1 MKYIGRKISCVFR
14 NSHSFFDSVF
24 EEFHIGRG
32 QMHYFMYIV
41 NHGNGL
47 SQDEI
52 THALEIDKATTARA
66 LKKLED
72 NGYIERKSDEKDKR
86 IKRVFLTKKGESIQD
101 ELKKTAEMWEKN
113 VTKGIPEE
121 KMDVFLEVLDKMKE
135 NLINQKK
142 KEGVD

>member
-1 MKYIGRKISCVFR
+1 MKYIERKISCVFR

-24 EEFHIGRG
+24 KEFHIGRG

-47 SQDEI
+47 SQDKI

-66 LKKLED
+66 LKNLED

-86 IKRVFLTKKGESIQD
+86 IKRVFLTKKGADIKD
-101 ELKKTAEMWEKN
+101 ELKKAAEVWEEK
-113 VTKGIPEE
+113 VTQGIVEE
-121 KMDVFLEVLDKMKE
+121 KMEIFLEVLDKMKE
-135 NLINQKK
+135 NMIKQKK

>member
-1 MKYIGRKISCVFR
+1 MKYIERKISCVFR

-24 EEFHIGRG
+24 KEFHIGRG

-52 THALEIDKATTARA
+52 TRALEIDKATTARA
-66 LKKLED
+66 LKNLED

-86 IKRVFLTKKGESIQD
+86 IKRVFLTKKGADIKD
-101 ELKKTAEMWEKN
+101 ELKKAAEVWEEK
-113 VTKGIPEE
+113 VTQGIAEE
-121 KMDVFLEVLDKMKE
+121 KMEIFLEVLDKMKE
-135 NLINQKK
+135 NMIKQKK

>member
-101 ELKKTAEMWEKN
+101 ELKKTAEMWEEK

-121 KMDVFLEVLDKMKE
+121 KMEIFLEVLDKMKD
-135 NLINQKK
+135 NMIRNKK

>member
-1 MKYIGRKISCVFR
+1 MRYIGRKISCVFR

-47 SQDEI
+47 SQEEI

-66 LKKLED
+66 LKNLED
-72 NGYIERKSDEKDKR
+72 SGYIERRSDEKDKR
-86 IKRVFLTKKGESIQD
+86 IKRVFLTEKGANIKD
-101 ELKKTAEMWEKN
+101 EMKKTAEKWEEK
-113 VTKGIPEE
+113 VTNGIPKE
-121 KMDVFLEVLDKMKE
+121 KIEIFLEVLDKMKD
-135 NLINQKK
+135 NIIKQKK
-142 KEGVD
+142 KEGVL

>member
-1 MKYIGRKISCVFR
+1 
-14 NSHSFFDSVF
+14 
-24 EEFHIGRG
+24 
-32 QMHYFMYIV
+32 MYIV

-47 SQDEI
+47 SQEEI

-86 IKRVFLTKKGESIQD
+86 IKRVFLTEKGADIKD
-101 ELKKTAEMWEKN
+101 ELKKTAEKWEEK
-113 VTKGIPEE
+113 VTHGIPKE
-121 KMDVFLEVLDKMKE
+121 KIETFLEVLDKMKD
-135 NLINQKK
+135 NIIKQKK

>member
-1 MKYIGRKISCVFR
+1 
-14 NSHSFFDSVF
+14 
-24 EEFHIGRG
+24 
-32 QMHYFMYIV
+32 MHYFMYIV

-66 LKKLED
+66 LKNLED

-86 IKRVFLTKKGESIQD
+86 IKRVFLTKKGADIKD
-101 ELKKTAEMWEKN
+101 ELKKAAEVWEEK
-113 VTKGIPEE
+113 VTHGIEEE
-121 KMDVFLEVLDKMKE
+121 KMEIFLDVLDKMKE
-135 NLINQKK
+135 NMIKQKK

>member
-1 MKYIGRKISCVFR
+1 MKYIERKISCVFR

-24 EEFHIGRG
+24 KEFHIGRG

-66 LKKLED
+66 LKNLED

-86 IKRVFLTKKGESIQD
+86 IKRVFLTKKGADIKD
-101 ELKKTAEMWEKN
+101 ELKKAAEVWEEK
-113 VTKGIPEE
+113 VTQGIEEE
-121 KMDVFLEVLDKMKE
+121 KMEIFLDVLDKMKE
-135 NLINQKK
+135 NMIKQKK